1 MTVLASAVFS
11 VLLIAPPSD
20 KVIDVRSRQAP
31 AASSFDALWAA
42 YKKAESK
49 GDNEGAQSAMR
60 EIRRLRIERNIRGLE
75 TVALA
80 RVADGVAALR
90 AGDNTR
96 AETALRDAVALDPH
110 LPDAYFG
117 LALYDVKK
125 GPLGIVPAVKDTLSG
140 TTSANR

>member
-1 MTVLASAVFS
+1 MTVLVAAIFS
-11 VLLIAPPSD
+11 VLLIAPPGD
-20 KVIDVRSRQAP
+20 KVIDVRARQAP
-31 AASSFDALWAA
+31 PTASSFDALWAT

-90 AGDNTR
+90 AGENTR
-96 AETALRDAVALDPH
+96 AETASRN
-110 LPDAYFG
+110 
-117 LALYDVKK
+117 
-125 GPLGIVPAVKDTLSG
+125 
-140 TTSANR
+140 TT